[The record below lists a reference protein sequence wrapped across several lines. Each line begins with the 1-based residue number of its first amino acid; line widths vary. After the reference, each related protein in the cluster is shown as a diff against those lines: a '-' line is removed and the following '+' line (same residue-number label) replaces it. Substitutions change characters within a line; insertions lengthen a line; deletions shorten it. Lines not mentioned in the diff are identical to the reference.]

1 MNKSSMVNVPFIAY
15 EKEMSHKNT
24 IVKIMGTIILF
35 LVIAIICIVYMFMSF
50 ISNYDYKNYDQNGE
64 RVNNIN
70 SGQQGDIINES
81 DITTT
86 N

>member
-64 RVNNIN
+64 GVNNIN

>member
-35 LVIAIICIVYMFMSF
+35 LVIAIVCIVYMFMSF

-64 RVNNIN
+64 GVNNIN

>member
-35 LVIAIICIVYMFMSF
+35 LVIAIRSAI
-50 ISNYDYKNYDQNGE
+50 
-64 RVNNIN
+64 
-70 SGQQGDIINES
+70 
-81 DITTT
+81 
-86 N
+86 